1 MQRTEHFHFAKPDT
15 TDHYN
20 IEDYNE
26 MVDDLDEAMYEAQE
40 NAAVAASSTFN
51 LTPAGDLTYVN
62 SKGSKPLGNIK
73 GPQGATGPQG
83 EQGPAGQDGR
93 DGQDGT
99 VSFDELTPAQKAELK
114 GDPGEPGETGP
125 QGPQGP
131 QGEQGPQGAPGQ
143 DAPTPTILK
152 YGTSTWKDF
161 IDAYNTNSI
170 VYCRAS
176 SNSDPATGSQTRLAF
191 MAYVNNETNPT
202 NVEFQY
208 YRSVNTHSDSQQGD
222 QVYVYK
228 LDKNAGWSVVA
239 RNAFTKIEVGAGLT
253 KSYSNGVLTISLA

>member
-1 MQRTEHFHFAKPDT
+1 MQRTEHFQFAKPDT

-51 LTPAGDLTYVN
+51 LNSAGDLTYVN

-83 EQGPAGQDGR
+83 PAGQDG
-93 DGQDGT
+93 T
-99 VSFDELTPAQKAELK
+99 VEFDELTPEQKAELK
-114 GDPGEPGETGP
+114 GDPGE

-131 QGEQGPQGAPGQ
+131 QGEQGPQGPQGEQGPQGKPGQ

-152 YGTSTWKDF
+152 YGTSTWQDF
-161 IDAYNTNSI
+161 INAYNTNSV

-176 SNSDPATGSQTRLAF
+176 SNADPATGSQTRLAF

-222 QVYVYK
+222 QVCVYK
-228 LDKNAGWSVVA
+228 LDKTAGWTVTV
-239 RNAFTKIEVGAGLT
+239 RNAFTKIDVGAGLT
-253 KSYSNGVLTISLA
+253 KSYQNGVLTISLA

>member
-1 MQRTEHFHFAKPDT
+1 MIKEVFMQRTEHFNFAKPDT
-15 TDHYN
+15 TDRYN

-51 LTPAGDLTYVN
+51 LTSAGDLIYVN

-73 GPQGATGPQG
+73 GPQGATGPKG
-83 EQGPAGQDGR
+83 EQGPAGQDG
-93 DGQDGT
+93 T
-99 VSFDELTPAQKAELK
+99 VEFDELTPAQKAELK
-114 GDPGEPGETGP
+114 GDPGEQGPQGPTGP
-125 QGPQGP
+125 QGPQGD
-131 QGEQGPQGAPGQ
+131 PGQ

-152 YGTSTWKDF
+152 YGTSTWQDF
-161 IDAYNTNSI
+161 INAYNTNSI

-176 SNSDPATGSQTRLAF
+176 SNADPSTGSQTRLAF

-208 YRSVNTHSDSQQGD
+208 YRSVNAHSDAQQGD